1 LWKKADFQAL
11 SLGVFRVPAYGQGMT
26 EETPENPQYNP
37 TADSAENPNQNE
49 YGADSIKVLKGL
61 DAVRKRPGMY
71 IGDTDDGSGLHHMVF
86 EVSDN
91 AIDEALAGHCDL
103 VLIELNPDGSVSV
116 EDNGRGIPTGMHKE
130 EGVSAAEV
138 IMTQLH
144 AGGKFENT
152 SDDNAYKVSG
162 GLHGVGVSVVNAL
175 SEYLELTIWREGK
188 EHWMRFEHG
197 DAVGPLVVRGDAP
210 VVDGKPKKGTRVTF
224 MASTNTFKNVL
235 EFDFDKLEHRYREL
249 AFLNSGVRI
258 LLRDNRHSDVKEH
271 DLYYVG
277 GIGAFVQ
284 YLDRNKVALLSEPI
298 TIRSQRDGIAIDVAL
313 EWNDSYYENVL
324 CFTNNIPQ
332 RDGGTHLAAFRSA
345 LTRTLNNYAE
355 KSGVLKKEKVTLT
368 GDDMR
373 EGLTAIVSVKLPD
386 PKFSSQTKD
395 KLVSSEV
402 RQPLES
408 LMADRMSEW
417 LEENPGHAR
426 TVIQK
431 VIDAA
436 AAREAA
442 RKAREASRKSVMSVA
457 SLPGKLADCQEKDP
471 AKSELFLVE
480 GDSAGGSAK
489 QGRDRHYQAILP
501 LKGKI
506 LNVERAR
513 FDRML
518 SSKEVGTLIQ
528 AMGTGIG
535 REDFNIEK
543 LRYHKIVIMT
553 DADVDGSH
561 IRTLLLTF
569 FYRQMPEIIENG
581 HLFIAQPPLYKV
593 AKGRSEIYV
602 KDDKALDDHLAELG
616 LGGVV
621 LEGAG
626 GQRAEADLGALVD
639 HARRM
644 RSLMAFVPR
653 RYDPTIVEAMA
664 LTGALDPEA
673 TDRTAAVAKAAAW
686 MAAQDVE
693 GKWSGR
699 LSEDGGYHFKRLW
712 RGVTDH
718 HIIEAAFLMSA
729 EARKLHKLA
738 SEETASYETPARL
751 VKVTA
756 ASAAEAIDE
765 VDSDEEAGEAVGDQ
779 AKRATTAV
787 SVGNK
792 GAITRPSELLDAI
805 LVAGRKGLSISRYKG
820 LGEMNAEQL
829 WETTL
834 DPDHRSLL
842 RVEIDQADLADDI
855 FTKLMGEVVEPRRDF
870 IVENALNVA
879 NLDV

>member
-26 EETPENPQYNP
+26 EETSEYPQYNP

-298 TIRSQRDGIAIDVAL
+298 TITSQRDGIAIDVAL

-626 GQRAEADLGALVD
+626 GQRAGADLGALVD

-686 MAAQDVE
+686 MATQDVE

-699 LSEDGGYHFKRLW
+699 VSEDGGYHFERLW

-751 VKVTA
+751 VKVSA
-756 ASAAEAIDE
+756 AAAEAIDE
-765 VDSDEEAGEAVGDQ
+765 VESDEEAGDAVGDQ